1 VLQAQI
7 EKEHF
12 MGPAQPTV
20 LEVTAQIRIPLSELS
35 FTFARSSGPG
45 GQNVNKVN
53 SKATLHWP
61 VTTSASLPDD
71 VRARFVSAFGG
82 QINKLGELVVQS
94 QRFRDQ
100 ERNIEDCLEKLRGM
114 LQRVATPPKRRKK
127 TRPSRASKQ
136 RRLNDKK
143 ARSEVKSRRSGPSH
157 E

>member
-1 VLQAQI
+1 
-7 EKEHF
+7 

-20 LEVTAQIRIPLSELS
+20 LEVTPQIRIPLGELS

-61 VTTSASLPDD
+61 TSSASLPDD
-71 VRARFVSAFGG
+71 VRSRFVAAFGG
-82 QINKLGELVVQS
+82 QINKLGELVIQS

>member
-1 VLQAQI
+1 
-7 EKEHF
+7 
-12 MGPAQPTV
+12 MGPVQPTV
-20 LEVTAQIRIPLSELS
+20 LEAGPEIRIPLAEVR

-61 VTTSASLPDD
+61 VAATASLSDD
-71 VRARFVSAFGG
+71 VRSRFIAAYSG
-82 QINKLGELVVQS
+82 QINKQGELVLQS

-100 ERNIEDCLEKLRGM
+100 ERNIDDCLEKLRAM
-114 LQRVATPPKRRKK
+114 LLRAAKEPKRRKK

-143 ARSEVKSRRSGPSH
+143 ARSEAKSRRRGPSH

>member
-1 VLQAQI
+1 
-7 EKEHF
+7 

-20 LEVTAQIRIPLSELS
+20 LEVTPQIRIQLSELS

-53 SKATLHWP
+53 SKATMHWP
-61 VTTSASLPDD
+61 VTTSVGLPDD
-71 VRARFVSAFGG
+71 VRARFVAAFGG
-82 QINKLGELVVQS
+82 QINKLGELVIQS

-100 ERNIEDCLEKLRGM
+100 ERNIEDCSEKLRGM
-114 LQRVATPPKRRKK
+114 LLRVATPPKRRKK
-127 TRPSRASKQ
+127 TRPSHASKQ

-143 ARSEVKSRRSGPSH
+143 ARSDAKSRRHGPAH

>member
-1 VLQAQI
+1 
-7 EKEHF
+7 
-12 MGPAQPTV
+12 MGPLQPTI
-20 LEVTAQIRIPLSELS
+20 LEVTPHIRIPLSEVV

-61 VTTSASLPDD
+61 ISSTSLPDD
-71 VRARFVSAFGG
+71 VRTRFVAAFGG
-82 QINKLGELVVQS
+82 QINKLGELVLQS

-114 LQRVATPPKRRKK
+114 LQRVAIPPKRRKN
-127 TRPSRASKQ
+127 TRPSHASKQ

>member
-1 VLQAQI
+1 
-7 EKEHF
+7 
-12 MGPAQPTV
+12 MGPLQPTV
-20 LEVTAQIRIPLSELS
+20 LEVTPQIRIPMGELS

-61 VTTSASLPDD
+61 ISSASLPDD
-71 VRARFVSAFGG
+71 VRARFVAAFGG
-82 QINKLGELVVQS
+82 QISKQGELVLQS
-94 QRFRDQ
+94 QRYRDQ
-100 ERNIEDCLEKLRGM
+100 ERNIEDCLEKLRSM
-114 LQRVATPPKRRKK
+114 LQRVAIPPKRRKK

>member
-1 VLQAQI
+1 V
-7 EKEHF
+7 
-12 MGPAQPTV
+12 GPIQPTM
-20 LEVTAQIRIPLSELS
+20 LEVTPQICIPLAEVG

-61 VTTSASLPDD
+61 VVATASLTED
-71 VRARFVSAFGG
+71 VRSRFVAAFGG
-82 QINKLGELVVQS
+82 QINKQGELVMHS

-100 ERNIEDCLEKLRGM
+100 ERNIEDCLDKLRAM
-114 LQRVATPPKRRKK
+114 LLRVAQPPKPRKK
-127 TRPSRASKQ
+127 TRPSRAAKQ

-143 ARSEVKSRRSGPSH
+143 ARSEVKSRRRGTSH

>member
-1 VLQAQI
+1 
-7 EKEHF
+7 

-20 LEVTAQIRIPLSELS
+20 LEVTPQIRIPLSELS

-61 VTTSASLPDD
+61 VTSSASLPDD
-71 VRARFVSAFGG
+71 VRTRFVSAFGG
-82 QINKLGELVVQS
+82 QINKLGELVLQS

-100 ERNIEDCLEKLRGM
+100 ERNIEDCLEKLRDM

-127 TRPSRASKQ
+127 TRPSQASKQ

>member
-1 VLQAQI
+1 
-7 EKEHF
+7 

-20 LEVTAQIRIPLSELS
+20 LEVTPQIRIPMGEFS

-61 VTTSASLPDD
+61 ITSSASLPED
-71 VRARFVSAFGG
+71 VRARFVAAFGG
-82 QINKLGELVVQS
+82 QINKQGELVLQS

-100 ERNIEDCLEKLRGM
+100 ERNIEDCLEKLRDM
-114 LQRVATPPKRRKK
+114 LQHAAIAPKRRKK

-143 ARSEVKSRRSGPSH
+143 ARSEVKSRRSGPAH

>member
-1 VLQAQI
+1 
-7 EKEHF
+7 
-12 MGPAQPTV
+12 MGPLQPTV
-20 LEVTAQIRIPLSELS
+20 LEVTPQIRIPMGEFS

-61 VTTSASLPDD
+61 IISSTSLPEE
-71 VRARFVSAFGG
+71 VRARFVAAFGG
-82 QINKLGELVVQS
+82 QINKQGELVLQS

-100 ERNIEDCLEKLRGM
+100 ERNIEDCLEKLRDM
-114 LQRVATPPKRRKK
+114 LQRAAIAPKRRKK
-127 TRPSRASKQ
+127 TRPSRAAKQ

-143 ARSEVKSRRSGPSH
+143 ARSEVKSRRSGPAH

>member
-1 VLQAQI
+1 
-7 EKEHF
+7 
-12 MGPAQPTV
+12 MGPLQPTV
-20 LEVTAQIRIPLSELS
+20 LEVTPQIRIPLGELV

-61 VTTSASLPDD
+61 ISSASLPDD
-71 VRARFVSAFGG
+71 VRARFVAAFGG
-82 QINKLGELVVQS
+82 QINKQGELVLQS

-100 ERNIEDCLEKLRGM
+100 ERNIEDCVEKLRGM

>member
-1 VLQAQI
+1 
-7 EKEHF
+7 
-12 MGPAQPTV
+12 MGPLQPTV
-20 LEVTAQIRIPLSELS
+20 LEVTPQIRIPLGELV

-61 VTTSASLPDD
+61 ISSASLPDD
-71 VRARFVSAFGG
+71 VRARFVAAFGG
-82 QINKLGELVVQS
+82 QINKQGELVLQS

-100 ERNIEDCLEKLRGM
+100 ERNIEDCVEKLRGM

-143 ARSEVKSRRSGPSH
+143 ARSEVKSRRSGPAH

>member
-1 VLQAQI
+1 
-7 EKEHF
+7 
-12 MGPAQPTV
+12 MGPLQPTV
-20 LEVTAQIRIPLSELS
+20 LEVTPQIRIPLGELV

-61 VTTSASLPDD
+61 ISSASLPDD
-71 VRARFVSAFGG
+71 VRARFVAAFGG
-82 QINKLGELVVQS
+82 QINKQGELVLQS

>member
-1 VLQAQI
+1 
-7 EKEHF
+7 
-12 MGPAQPTV
+12 MGPLQPTV
-20 LEVTAQIRIPLSELS
+20 LEVTPQIHIPLGELV

-61 VTTSASLPDD
+61 TSSASLPDD
-71 VRARFVSAFGG
+71 VRARFVAAFGG
-82 QINKLGELVVQS
+82 QINKHGELVLQS

-114 LQRVATPPKRRKK
+114 LQRVAPPPKRRKK

-143 ARSEVKSRRSGPSH
+143 ARSEVKSHRSGPAH

>member
-1 VLQAQI
+1 
-7 EKEHF
+7 
-12 MGPAQPTV
+12 MGPLQPTV
-20 LEVTAQIRIPLSELS
+20 LEVTPQIRIPLGELV

-61 VTTSASLPDD
+61 ISSASLPDD
-71 VRARFVSAFGG
+71 VRARFVAAFGG
-82 QINKLGELVVQS
+82 QINKQGELVLQS

-114 LQRVATPPKRRKK
+114 LQRVAIPPKRRKK